1 MFTKIKKYFKF
12 LYKLYNISSLW
23 FHKSNFMKSTD
34 FQIQIPKPCDANW
47 NEMTPN
53 EQGKFCSLC
62 DKTVVDFTKMSDE
75 EIKHFFKIKK
85 KEERVCGHF
94 YASQVVV
101 PVPKYHQFLID
112 LYTKIETEISIY
124 LFRKPALFGF
134 GLLMTMVGCETK
146 TSGEVKAQSK
156 KDTTETAVKDSVVNS
171 ETKTIDTI
179 QTNEVRKVFL
189 PPIHKGKAELKEELY
204 VIEEE
209 LTGVVAIS
217 PSQLDSLKAD
227 TTKTKKGQ

>member
-1 MFTKIKKYFKF
+1 
-12 LYKLYNISSLW
+12 
-23 FHKSNFMKSTD
+23 MKSTD

-94 YASQVVV
+94 YSSQVVV
-101 PVPKYHQFLID
+101 LVPKFHQFLID
-112 LYTKIETEISIY
+112 LYTKIETDISIY
-124 LFRKPALFGF
+124 LFRKPALFGL
-134 GLLMTMVGCETK
+134 GLLMAMVGCETK

-156 KDTTETAVKDSVVNS
+156 KDTTETAVKDTGNVKNIRNENLLKDTSITFTESVG
-171 ETKTIDTI
+171 
-179 QTNEVRKVFL
+179 L
-189 PPIHKGKAELKEELY
+189 CELKFLEPETL
-204 VIEEE
+204 INDGEGLKNGHDSTSILIDSSEIPFDE
-209 LTGVVAIS
+209 NIVVGEIKIKKEVN
-217 PSQLDSLKAD
+217 QFLDS
-227 TTKTKKGQ
+227 TKTKKG